1 MNLLPLKQRRSAL
14 LTLVSV
20 LAAAYAAPYLVP
32 DSPDSLVFRDGIL
45 PALLLLAAAYPAR
58 AAFEKHPARALK
70 YGGFLAL
77 VFSFFLGLGSE
88 LMVYDGFLPGA
99 GSFIRRLAVPCLM
112 TPLTRPVAAAC
123 LFRSIFWSLRSPIRR
138 RCWPSSPASST
149 MISRA
154 KSCSI

>member
-1 MNLLPLKQRRSAL
+1 MNLLPLKQRRSIL
-14 LTLVSV
+14 FTLVSV

-77 VFSFFLGLGSE
+77 VFSFFLGLSARRGQLHPPPCRS
-88 LMVYDGFLPGA
+88 LPDDPAAGRAVFLPLC
-99 GSFIRRLAVPCLM
+99 R
-112 TPLTRPVAAAC
+112 AC
-123 LFRSIFWSLRSPIRR
+123 
-138 RCWPSSPASST
+138 AE
-149 MISRA
+149 
-154 KSCSI
+154 

>member
-1 MNLLPLKQRRSAL
+1 MNLLPLKQRRPAL

-45 PALLLLAAAYPAR
+45 PALLLLAAAYPAPI
-58 AAFEKHPARALK
+58 AFEKHTGRALK

-77 VFSFFLGLGSE
+77 FRSFF
-88 LMVYDGFLPGA
+88 
-99 GSFIRRLAVPCLM
+99 
-112 TPLTRPVAAAC
+112 
-123 LFRSIFWSLRSPIRR
+123 WSSRSPIRR

>member
-88 LMVYDGFLPGA
+88 LMVYDGFLPA
-99 GSFIRRLAVPCLM
+99 RA
-112 TPLTRPVAAAC
+112 
-123 LFRSIFWSLRSPIRR
+123 
-138 RCWPSSPASST
+138 ASS
-149 MISRA
+149 A
-154 KSCSI
+154 ALPFPA

>member
-45 PALLLLAAAYPAR
+45 PALLLLTAAYPAR

-70 YGGFLAL
+70 YGAN
-77 VFSFFLGLGSE
+77 
-88 LMVYDGFLPGA
+88 
-99 GSFIRRLAVPCLM
+99 
-112 TPLTRPVAAAC
+112 
-123 LFRSIFWSLRSPIRR
+123 
-138 RCWPSSPASST
+138 ASSALIT
-149 MISRA
+149 PMPSVDNA
-154 KSCSI
+154 S

>member
-1 MNLLPLKQRRSAL
+1 MNLLPLKQRRSTL

-99 GSFIRRLAVPCLM
+99 GSFIRRSDAG
-112 TPLTRPVAAAC
+112 
-123 LFRSIFWSLRSPIRR
+123 
-138 RCWPSSPASST
+138 
-149 MISRA
+149 
-154 KSCSI
+154 K